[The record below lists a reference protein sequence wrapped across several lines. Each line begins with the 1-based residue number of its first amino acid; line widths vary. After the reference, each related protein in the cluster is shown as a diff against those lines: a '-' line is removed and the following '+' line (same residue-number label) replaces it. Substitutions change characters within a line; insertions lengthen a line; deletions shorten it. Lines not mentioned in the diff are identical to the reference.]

1 MKELLKKQAILD
13 IMVIP
18 EHDAWLR
25 LVSYYH
31 DQDKHCDVFK
41 IDNGSGDHLYA
52 LFSAQGALLKGF
64 DHESS
69 LSPHQNE
76 NNLFSSEIYGNVPPH
91 LLQLLDESMEKDDV
105 TFYLWQEADETQ
117 WHRSPDANTLQQES
131 SSDDGGQSFL
141 LGYIFPSAEEWYRW
155 AVIYYELQEE
165 AWDAVAQLY
174 ETGEITRSMVEDL
187 NPERDYDTILDEC
200 IVSGLLEK

>member
-25 LVSYYH
+25 LVSYHH
-31 DQDKHCDVFK
+31 DQDKNCDVFK
-41 IDNGSGDHLYA
+41 IDNGGGDHLYA

-64 DHESS
+64 DHESN
-69 LSPHQNE
+69 LSPYQNE
-76 NNLFSSEIYGNVPPH
+76 KNPLSARIYRDIPP
-91 LLQLLDESMEKDDV
+91 QLLDLLDETTEKDDV
-105 TFYLWQEADETQ
+105 TFCLWQEPDETQ
-117 WHRSPDANTLQQES
+117 WHRSLPVTSNIDTSA
-131 SSDDGGQSFL
+131 DDGGQTFL

-200 IVSGLLEK
+200 IVSGLLKK